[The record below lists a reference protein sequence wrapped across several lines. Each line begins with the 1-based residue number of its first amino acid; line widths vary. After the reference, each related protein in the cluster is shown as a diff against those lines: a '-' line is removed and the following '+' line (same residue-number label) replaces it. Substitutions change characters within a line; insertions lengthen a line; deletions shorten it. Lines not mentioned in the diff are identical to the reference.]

1 MKISV
6 VAPLY
11 RSAPYIEEP
20 DARCVETI
28 HSIDEDFE
36 HEIVFV
42 NDGSPGDD
50 IAVAGRV
57 AMRDPNVV
65 VIDLAR
71 NYGQDRAVMVG
82 LGAAT
87 GDLVFLM
94 DSDLE
99 DEPEWIALFYT
110 EMLTSGCDVVYG
122 VQANKKRGLRYRLG
136 RGLFFRVMRRP
147 AGSSSARTSWMRAS
161 CAGAMSMPFSSS
173 RSVSSSSTASSLCA
187 GSRRCR

>member
-11 RSAPYIEEP
+11 RSAPYIEELY
-20 DARCVETI
+20 ARCVETI

-99 DEPEWIALFYT
+99 DEPEWIARFYT

-122 VQANKKRGLRYRLG
+122 VQAHKKKRGLIYRLG
-136 RGLFFRVMRRP
+136 RGLFFRLMRLL
-147 AGSSSARTSWMRAS
+147 AGSKFPRERLE
-161 CAGAMSMPFSSS
+161 CAPHAP
-173 RSVSSSSTASSLCA
+173 ALC
-187 GSRRCR
+187 RCRSPVQGA